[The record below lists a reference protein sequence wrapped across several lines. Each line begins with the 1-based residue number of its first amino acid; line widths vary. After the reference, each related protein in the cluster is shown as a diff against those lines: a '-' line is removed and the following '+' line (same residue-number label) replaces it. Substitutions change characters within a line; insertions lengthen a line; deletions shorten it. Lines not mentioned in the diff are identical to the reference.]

1 VSEPESVQ
9 ARAFTGAAKL
19 VAGRISIIAD
29 EMRKAMEEEEKK
41 EAENPKPMSGTND
54 KEIKS

>member
-1 VSEPESVQ
+1 
-9 ARAFTGAAKL
+9 
-19 VAGRISIIAD
+19 
-29 EMRKAMEEEEKK
+29 MRKAMEEEEKK